1 MRLNIVP
8 VVPPVGEDHLFATL
22 PDLRPPPLQGKW
34 WEIKVQI
41 TCQKVGCIRF
51 VRSNPFPSSHVSG
64 GRQQAMA
71 KKIQFSYVKRVLSQ
85 VISLLVGG
93 TDILI
98 RLEIEQSFIQLS
110 NDILIGWITL
120 QYFAA

>member
-1 MRLNIVP
+1 MFL
-8 VVPPVGEDHLFATL
+8 VGGT
-22 PDLRPPPLQGKW
+22 RRW
-34 WEIKVQI
+34 
-41 TCQKVGCIRF
+41 
-51 VRSNPFPSSHVSG
+51 N
-64 GRQQAMA
+64 
-71 KKIQFSYVKRVLSQ
+71 KKGQFSYVKRVLSQ

-120 QYFAA
+120 Q

>member
-1 MRLNIVP
+1 M
-8 VVPPVGEDHLFATL
+8 
-22 PDLRPPPLQGKW
+22 
-34 WEIKVQI
+34 
-41 TCQKVGCIRF
+41 
-51 VRSNPFPSSHVSG
+51 
-64 GRQQAMA
+64 
-71 KKIQFSYVKRVLSQ
+71 QFSYVKRVLSQ

-98 RLEIEQSFIQLS
+98 RLEIELSFIQLS